1 MTESVCKRSRV
12 TTRSVLHDEVMEQLR
27 NATCAIKRQLTTM
40 SFSAHG
46 RVRWDDK
53 WFVSAQGYRRVDEAW
68 FVRVPRVSQ
77 DSASEAYAMCTEY
90 ERMYMFLNYVQESPV
105 AARCTY
111 DSSGW
116 PIFQ

>member
-1 MTESVCKRSRV
+1 MAESVRKRSRV
-12 TTRSVLHDEVMEQLR
+12 ATRAVLHDEVMEQLR
-27 NATCAIKRQLTTM
+27 NATCGIKRQLTAM
-40 SFSAHG
+40 IFSAHG

-53 WFVSAQGYRRVDEAW
+53 WFVSAQGYRRADEAW

-77 DSASEAYAMCTEY
+77 DIASEAYAACTVY
-90 ERMYMFLNYVQESPV
+90 ERMYMFLHCTQYSPV